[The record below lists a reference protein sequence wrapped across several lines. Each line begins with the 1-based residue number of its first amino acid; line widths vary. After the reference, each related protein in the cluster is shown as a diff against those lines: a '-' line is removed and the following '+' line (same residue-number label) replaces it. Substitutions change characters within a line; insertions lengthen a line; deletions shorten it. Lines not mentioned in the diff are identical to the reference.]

1 LRFAAQW
8 NLPELAYLAQGK
20 LHLRG
25 GHGSN
30 TVESAFGR
38 SLRER
43 AAQIQHRHAWKTQG
57 RGAQFMRGAL
67 WAEQGRDPGEF
78 RMAITSIA
86 SGREPGELLYSLETD
101 DVSGVFRV
109 DPNGVEQRLF
119 HTADFR
125 VRHLALDPSGSSI
138 AASIFRNNFTS
149 NLAVLQ
155 VEGSDFSEVTDGD
168 SFDIAPRW
176 VPGEQR
182 RLVFQSAGLGRDG
195 NGRFRGL
202 GPFAIHQLDL
212 DSGEMECV
220 AEETGFDLLGP
231 QKTADGA
238 LYYIRRPHQSL
249 QSKASPVAALNDTVL
264 FPFRMAFAIFQF
276 FNFFSMRY
284 TGKPLATA
292 KGALQRQPDLKQM
305 LVWGNLIDADR
316 AAREN
321 GLADTDAPDL
331 VPASWQL
338 VRQSSGGAAEV
349 LATSV
354 LSFDIAA
361 DGSLL
366 YSNGSAI
373 HRIMPGESRGERI
386 LVGKLIEQVTAL
398 SER

>member
-1 LRFAAQW
+1 M
-8 NLPELAYLAQGK
+8 PDLAYLAQGK

-25 GHGSN
+25 DHGSR

-43 AAQIQHRHAWKTQG
+43 AAQIQNRHAWKTQG
-57 RGAQFMRGAL
+57 RGAQFMRGTL

-78 RMAITSIA
+78 RIAITSIA
-86 SGREPGELLYSLETD
+86 SGRESGELIYSLETD
-101 DVSGVFRV
+101 DVSGIFRV
-109 DPNGVEQRLF
+109 DADGVEQRLF

-125 VRHLALDPSGSSI
+125 VRHIALDLCGENI

-149 NLAVLQ
+149 NLALLP
-155 VEGSDFSEVTDGD
+155 VEGSGCTEVTDGD

-176 VPGEQR
+176 VPGSQR

-202 GPFAIHQLDL
+202 GPFGIHELDL
-212 DSGEMECV
+212 DSGEMDCV
-220 AEETGFDLLGP
+220 AEESGFDLLGP

-238 LYYIRRPHQSL
+238 LYYIRRPHHSVQEN
-249 QSKASPVAALNDTVL
+249 KTSPAAALKDTVL
-264 FPFRMAFAIFQF
+264 FPFRMGFAIFQF

-284 TGKPLATA
+284 TGKPLATSR
-292 KGALQRQPDLKQM
+292 GAIQRQPDLKQM

-321 GLADTDAPDL
+321 GLADTEAPDL
-331 VPASWQL
+331 VPNSWQL
-338 VRQSSGGAAEV
+338 VRRTAQGTTDV
-349 LATSV
+349 VATNV
-354 LSFDIAA
+354 LSFDISR
-361 DGSLL
+361 DGSVL

-373 HRIMPGESRGERI
+373 HRMKPGESRGERI
-386 LVGKLIEQVTAL
+386 LVGNLIEQVTAL
-398 SER
+398 S